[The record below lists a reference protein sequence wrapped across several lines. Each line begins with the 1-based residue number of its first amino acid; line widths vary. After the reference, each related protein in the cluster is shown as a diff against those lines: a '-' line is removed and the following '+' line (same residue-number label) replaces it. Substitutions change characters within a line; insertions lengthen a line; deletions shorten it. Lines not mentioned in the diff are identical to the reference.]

1 MKRRFIPW
9 RVRHVNLAGSRD
21 EWTLDGEGE
30 GIFVVFW
37 TGDIPLGRAWLDPN
51 ELPLSAE
58 QVAELAAR
66 VVAPT
71 VGYWTLGDCFSPN
84 YPASAQFNESRRGG
98 LSFELLDRV
107 SEPLRAVGERGD
119 PAGDVVARRPSLSVI
134 VCTRDRPDSL
144 ARCLEALLDSSEPAD
159 EIIVVDNA
167 PQGDETRSVTERFA
181 GVRYVLE
188 PVAGLSRARNTGVR
202 AAKGELIAFT
212 DDDVEVHPRW
222 TMRVRSSLSDGRH
235 AAMTGLVLPASLE
248 HESEYLFEAK
258 FGGFSQGFRP
268 MVYDRDF
275 VESTVAWGVPVWRIG
290 AGANMAF
297 RRDALDVTGG
307 FDERLGAGRAGCSE
321 DSELWYRMLRAG
333 LSCVYEPRA
342 VVAHRHRGDL
352 RGLRR
357 QMRAYTRGHVAAL
370 LAQFERTGDW
380 GNVKRI
386 AITLPKYYLGRLM
399 GRLTTVAVPTTSTYV
414 DEVAGSLAGIGYY
427 LRHRRSAGAP
437 ALGEGRSE

>member
-1 MKRRFIPW
+1 MTRRFIPW
-9 RVRHVNLAGSRD
+9 QVRHVNLAAPRD
-21 EWTLDGEGE
+21 EWALDGGGD
-30 GIFVVFW
+30 GIFAVFW
-37 TGDIPLGRAWLDPN
+37 MDDVPLGRAWLDPN
-51 ELPLSAE
+51 ELPLAAG

-71 VGYWTLGDCFSPN
+71 VGYWTLGDHFSPN
-84 YPASAQFNESRRGG
+84 YPASTHFNESRRGSV
-98 LSFELLDRV
+98 SFEALDEV
-107 SEPLRAVGERGD
+107 SAPLRTLRQREYA
-119 PAGDVVARRPSLSVI
+119 ARDEESPRPSLSVI
-134 VCTRDRPDSL
+134 ICTRNRPESL
-144 ARCLEALLDSSEPAD
+144 LRCLDALACSAEPAD
-159 EIIVVDNA
+159 EVIVVDNA
-167 PQGDETRSVTERFA
+167 PSGDETRRVTERFP

-188 PVAGLSRARNTGVR
+188 PVAGLSRARNAGVR
-202 AAKGELIAFT
+202 AATSEVIAFT

-222 TMRVRSSLSDGRH
+222 TARVRSALRDGKH

-275 VESTVAWGVPVWRIG
+275 LESTVAWGVPVWRIG

-321 DSELWYRMLRAG
+321 DSELWYRVLRAG

-352 RGLRR
+352 RALRR

-386 AITLPKYYLGRLM
+386 AITLPKYYLGRLV

-427 LRHRRSAGAP
+427 FRHKRSAGAP
-437 ALGEGRSE
+437 ALGEGRNE

>member
-1 MKRRFIPW
+1 MKPFVPW
-9 RVRHVNLAGSRD
+9 HVRHVQLAAPRD
-21 EWTLDGEGE
+21 QWGLDGDGE
-30 GIFVVFW
+30 GIFAVFW
-37 TGDIPLGRAWLDPN
+37 IGDVPLGRAWLDPN
-51 ELPLSAE
+51 ELPLSPA
-58 QVAELAAR
+58 QVAELATR

-71 VGYWTLGDCFSPN
+71 VGYYTLGDFFAPQ
-84 YPASAQFNESRRGG
+84 YPTSDQFNESRRGVV
-98 LSFELLDRV
+98 SFDALDRLAT
-107 SEPLRAVGERGD
+107 PLHSLCTRDRALD
-119 PAGDVVARRPSLSVI
+119 DVAAPPPSLSVI
-134 VCTRDRPDSL
+134 VCTRDRPESL
-144 ARCLEALLDSSEPAD
+144 VRCLEALASSSEPAD
-159 EIIVVDNA
+159 EVIVVDNA
-167 PQGDETRSVTERFA
+167 PRGDETRAAVEQFA
-181 GVRYVLE
+181 GVRYVRE

-202 AAKGELIAFT
+202 AAKGEVVAFT

-222 TMRVRSSLSDGRH
+222 TARVRESLRDGRH

-268 MVYDRDF
+268 MVYDREF
-275 VESTVAWGVPVWRIG
+275 MAGTVAWGVPVWRIG

-321 DSELWYRMLRAG
+321 DSELWYRVLRAG

-352 RGLRR
+352 HGLRR

-380 GNVKRI
+380 GNLKRLV
-386 AITLPKYYLGRLM
+386 ITLPKYYLGRLV
-399 GRLTTVAVPTTSTYV
+399 GRLTTVNVPSTSTYV

-427 LRHRRSAGAP
+427 FRHRRSAGAP
-437 ALGEGRSE
+437 ALGEGRDP

>member
-1 MKRRFIPW
+1 MTRRFVPW
-9 RVRHVNLAGSRD
+9 RVHHVNLAAPRE
-21 EWTLDGEGE
+21 EWALDGMGE
-30 GIFVVFW
+30 GIFAVFW
-37 TGDIPLGRAWLDPN
+37 TGDVPLGRAWLDPN
-51 ELPLSAE
+51 ELPLSPE

-71 VGYWTLGDCFSPN
+71 VGYWTLGDFFSPN
-84 YPASAQFNESRRGG
+84 YPASSQFNESRRRDV
-98 LSFELLDRV
+98 SFELLDRV
-107 SEPLRAVGERGD
+107 RAPLQAVGELGD
-119 PAGDVVARRPSLSVI
+119 AAGDEARRQSLSVI
-134 VCTRDRPDSL
+134 VCTRDRPASL
-144 ARCLEALLDSSEPAD
+144 SRCLEALGCSSEPAD
-159 EIIVVDNA
+159 EVIVVDNA
-167 PQGDETRSVTERFA
+167 PRGDETRKVTERFA
-181 GVRYVLE
+181 GVRYILE

-202 AAKGELIAFT
+202 AATGELIAFT

-222 TMRVRSSLSDGRH
+222 TARVRSALSDGRH

-275 VESTVAWGVPVWRIG
+275 LESTVAWGVPVWRIG

-370 LAQFERTGDW
+370 LAQFERSGDW

-386 AITLPKYYLGRLM
+386 AITLPKYYLGRLV

-414 DEVAGSLAGIGYY
+414 DEVAGSLAGIAYY
-427 LRHRRSAGAP
+427 LRHRRSAGAA
-437 ALGEGRSE
+437 ALGEERSE